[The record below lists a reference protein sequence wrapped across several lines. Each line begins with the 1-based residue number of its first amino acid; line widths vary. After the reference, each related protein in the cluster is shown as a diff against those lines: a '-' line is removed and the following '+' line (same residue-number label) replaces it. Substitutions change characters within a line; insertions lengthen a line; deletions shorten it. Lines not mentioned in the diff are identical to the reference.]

1 MLSIN
6 EIKKNTQYQESI
18 ILIASLSRLFS
29 ESNIPFLQYRVA
41 ERQFCSCLDAEDLS
55 RSDGSF
61 DAKMGKIGVG
71 IKTFQCSGNK
81 KTEKIAEFNSKADE
95 LRQLGGKDLAL
106 RLSELRNLRI
116 QADKDFH
123 GLEDCFYHLVT
134 RAEGKLRIFHTSYDR
149 IDTSKLVGIVD
160 NAKTIKFNDGKNHY
174 TFNKSKSTLYK
185 TFILPE
191 DNQVV
196 DLKVKILEDPLSKLQ
211 GCFLNKTHDKEQKTV
226 KLAFKE
232 KSPTLHSVILPL
244 YSTQSKTG
252 EVAERSGLNQ
262 WNAKGRPRD
271 VNEVYIPIPRHI
283 HKYYP
288 GFFPPR
294 EQLFNLHLPT
304 GDTFDAKVCQSG
316 GKALMTNPNKAIAD
330 WLLRNVL
337 KIPERVLATREN
349 LLEANI
355 DCVEVFKIDDKNF
368 KITQASYGSYERY
381 KQLDHE

>member
-1 MLSIN
+1 M
-6 EIKKNTQYQESI
+6 
-18 ILIASLSRLFS
+18 
-29 ESNIPFLQYRVA
+29 
-41 ERQFCSCLDAEDLS
+41 
-55 RSDGSF
+55 
-61 DAKMGKIGVG
+61 
-71 IKTFQCSGNK
+71 
-81 KTEKIAEFNSKADE
+81 
-95 LRQLGGKDLAL
+95 
-106 RLSELRNLRI
+106 
-116 QADKDFH
+116 
-123 GLEDCFYHLVT
+123 
-134 RAEGKLRIFHTSYDR
+134 
-149 IDTSKLVGIVD
+149 
-160 NAKTIKFNDGKNHY
+160 
-174 TFNKSKSTLYK
+174 
-185 TFILPE
+185 
-191 DNQVV
+191 
-196 DLKVKILEDPLSKLQ
+196 
-211 GCFLNKTHDKEQKTV
+211 
-226 KLAFKE
+226 
-232 KSPTLHSVILPL
+232 